1 MEHWFLSNIAV
12 FNGPV
17 KPRTVQTL
25 AMRGVTCG
33 VFTQTDAAPGVWIF
47 EDTDGTKLLAF
58 VPENAAGATAEAA
71 RAALEALPETM
82 PDIPLYRIPG
92 KPDDSAL
99 TRPANGVLR
108 GKTALYVNAANV
120 ALKRMDVNTDGAVL
134 ELCETAGKETVYEL
148 YCEELDFGFRALFA
162 PWEIKRF
169 AVGADGSVTEDSFD
183 R

>member
-1 MEHWFLSNIAV
+1 MEHWFTNNIAV
-12 FNGPV
+12 FDGPV

-25 AMRGVTCG
+25 AIHGVTCA
-33 VFTQTDAAPGVWIF
+33 VFTDADAAPGVWIF

-58 VPENAAGATAEAA
+58 VPENEAQATPAAA
-71 RAALEALPETM
+71 RAVLEALPEQM
-82 PDIPLYRIPG
+82 PDIPIYKIAG
-92 KPDDSAL
+92 KPDDTAL
-99 TRPANGVLR
+99 AYPAGGMLR
-108 GKTALYVNAANV
+108 GAADMDVNAANV